1 MLSTRNARTGP
12 ALSAALLL
20 AVLLTACATLR
31 PAGPETQPTELRLEP
46 PSSDAQS
53 LVYGY
58 LDMSDAPT
66 PLGWMEFRQ
75 LAPASDAAFY
85 QMRVHDGV
93 FYMEKFPPGVFV
105 LGEFGG
111 ERYGRPLA
119 YALPRSSPSVRIT
132 IRQPGLHFVGAFKFR
147 RAAGAAADA
156 GAGQRFLLD
165 AIPALRERDV
175 LARILPFARGTP
187 WEARIQAR
195 LAQGG

>member
-1 MLSTRNARTGP
+1 MLPTRIAGIAATLPG
-12 ALSAALLL
+12 ALLL
-20 AVLLTACATLR
+20 AGLLAACAALP
-31 PAGPETQPTELRLEP
+31 PAGPDAALAELRLEP
-46 PSSDAQS
+46 PSGDDQS

-58 LDMSDAPT
+58 LDMGDAPT

-85 QMRVHDGV
+85 QMRVHEGL
-93 FYMEKFPPGVFV
+93 FYLEKFPPGLFA

-119 YALPRSSPSVRIT
+119 YALPRTSPSLRIT
-132 IRQPGLHFVGAFKFR
+132 IREPGLHFVGAFKFR
-147 RAAGAAADA
+147 RATGPAGEA
-156 GAGQRFLLD
+156 GTGQRFLLD

-187 WEARIQAR
+187 WEARIQER
-195 LAQGG
+195 LARGG

>member
-1 MLSTRNARTGP
+1 MLPPRSTGIAA
-12 ALSAALLL
+12 ALPAALLL
-20 AVLLTACATLR
+20 AGLLAACAAL
-31 PAGPETQPTELRLEP
+31 PSAGPDAPPAELRLEP
-46 PSSDAQS
+46 PSSENQS

-85 QMRVHDGV
+85 QMRVHEGV
-93 FYMEKFPPGVFV
+93 FYMEKFPPGVFA

-111 ERYGRPLA
+111 ERHGRPLA
-119 YALPRSSPSVRIT
+119 YALPRTSPSLRIT
-132 IRQPGLHFVGAFKFR
+132 IREPGLLFVGAFKFR
-147 RAAGAAADA
+147 RSTAPAGEA

-165 AIPALRERDV
+165 AIPTLRERDV

-187 WEARIQAR
+187 WEARIQER
-195 LAQGG
+195 LARGG